1 MRWRNTIFLVF
12 ALWWIALAVYG
23 QGGLIE
29 IPPISAEGL
38 PVEDIEVYVTEN
50 GATRVVTGE
59 EYSDFLSYFNLEN
72 KGLFNKSV
80 YDLTGKKIA
89 EMAKVA
95 EVTYRV
101 YNAQVSGPVTIR
113 WFISVDEKRVED
125 QIKGFFRTGEWGDLP
140 LLFENQRSKFTF
152 FLNAGLGAF
161 LDHNA
166 FFGEGEA
173 FTQGN
178 PVADKPASFGSTFWS
193 EMFLEP
199 GIGGITALGDSDF
212 YPYGA
217 VSGLFS
223 GRFGSDI
230 YSQGSTVFG
239 AFERAYAGFI
249 WARLGKNNQG
259 KLDVSAGRNF
269 FQLNDGFLFSR
280 YSGSSNAG
288 DRGSVYLS
296 SRTTFQKTV
305 LATYTN
311 RNWTVNG
318 FFLEPQ
324 ELFEDRQTN
333 INYTGLTAGF
343 NNSKTVDA
351 NLTVIQR
358 TGGSGDYRLPND
370 QLVEKKGLWVVN
382 PKLWLNDVLNT
393 GLFLKSELALE
404 WKSGMRAHAWYL
416 GGGIKK
422 TQWKFKPTLY
432 YRYAFMQGDDPETD
446 TYERF
451 DPLLTGGLGTWVQG
465 LNFRKVIGTGNIIS
479 HRIELTGYVGDK
491 LRLSFDA
498 FFMKAHQLNNLG
510 GLASISALQSHNFGQ
525 EYSIT
530 AQYSISRTFLLLGVV
545 SRAYPRGAIED
556 NLPDSRPWQTYQLSF
571 FTFI

>member
-1 MRWRNTIFLVF
+1 MKLPHTTFRIF
-12 ALWWIALAVYG
+12 ALWCIAQVGYG

-38 PVEDIEVYVTEN
+38 PVENIEVYVIEN
-50 GATRVVTGE
+50 DSSRAVAGK
-59 EYSDFLSYFNLEN
+59 EYRDFLSYFNLEN
-72 KGLFNKSV
+72 KELFNKSV
-80 YDLTGKKIA
+80 YDLTGKKMA
-89 EMAKVA
+89 EMATVA
-95 EVTYRV
+95 QATYRV
-101 YNAQVSGPVTIR
+101 YNAQITGPVTVR
-113 WFISVDEKRVED
+113 WFITVDQEKAEETA
-125 QIKGFFRTGEWGDLP
+125 KGFFQTGKPEDLP
-140 LLFENQRSKFTF
+140 LLFENQRSKLTL
-152 FLNAGLGAF
+152 FLNGGLGAF

-223 GRFGSDI
+223 ARFGTDI
-230 YSQGSTVFG
+230 YSEGATVFG
-239 AFERAYAGFI
+239 DFERAYVGFI
-249 WARLGKNNQG
+249 WARLGKNDKG
-259 KLDVSAGRNF
+259 KLNVSAGRNF

-288 DRGSVYLS
+288 DRGSVYLN
-296 SRTTFQKTV
+296 SRTAFEKTI

-311 RNWTVNG
+311 GNWTVNG

-324 ELFEDRQTN
+324 ELFNDRQTN

-343 NNSKTVDA
+343 NNNRAVDA

-358 TGGSGDYRLPND
+358 TGGSGVYRLPND
-370 QLVEKKGLWVVN
+370 QSIEKKGLWVVN
-382 PKLWLNDVLNT
+382 PKLWLNDILNT

-422 TQWKFKPTLY
+422 DQWKFKPALY
-432 YRYAFMQGDDPETD
+432 YRYAFMQGDDPETA

-451 DPLLTGGLGTWVQG
+451 DPLLTGGLGNWVQG
-465 LNFRKVIGTGNIIS
+465 INFRKVVGTGNIIS
-479 HRIELTGYVGDK
+479 HRIELSGSVGAK

-498 FFMKAHQLNNLG
+498 FFLKAHQLNNLG
-510 GLASISALQSHNFGQ
+510 GLAPISVLQSNTFGQ
-525 EYSIT
+525 EYSLT
-530 AQYSISRTFLLLGVV
+530 GQYSINRNFLLLGVI
-545 SRAYPRGAIED
+545 SRAYPQSAIQN
-556 NLPDSRPWQTYQLSF
+556 NLPGSRPWQTYQLSLF
-571 FTFI
+571 MFI